1 MIAWCR
7 WWGLVACVALGALS
21 GCRREPPPPS
31 TDAAAPPSAT
41 ASAPAP
47 QAPPADRSLHTTL
60 PANSLA
66 VANGRPPKPPAGL
79 LETVK
84 YPAPLGD
91 NVAYVTPRGKAGK
104 RPAIV
109 WLTGGFGGS
118 VGASAWLPAPRSN
131 DQSARAFREAGIVT
145 MYPALRGA
153 NGNLGTHECFL
164 GEVDDV
170 LAAAAYLE
178 KRDDIDPKRIYLGGH
193 STGGTMALLAA
204 ESTASFRAVFALGPV
219 GDPRNYGEG
228 GCMPDGV
235 SEAEASPRAP
245 ALRMNEIVTP
255 TFVIEG
261 TGGNHGAFPE
271 LKARASS
278 SVFFRLVPSADHF
291 SVIAPAT
298 EVIARAILRDV
309 GDKPKL
315 WVEGATIA
323 DNLYGLPVEVK

>member
-1 MIAWCR
+1 
-7 WWGLVACVALGALS
+7 
-21 GCRREPPPPS
+21 
-31 TDAAAPPSAT
+31 
-41 ASAPAP
+41 
-47 QAPPADRSLHTTL
+47 
-60 PANSLA
+60 
-66 VANGRPPKPPAGL
+66 

-219 GDPRNYGEG
+219 GDPRSYGEG

-235 SEAEASPRAP
+235 SDAEASPRAP

-261 TGGNHGAFPE
+261 DGGNHGAFVKNSAPSPASRTDAFPE

-298 EVIARAILRDV
+298 EVIARAILGDV

-315 WVEGATIA
+315 SVEAATIA
-323 DNLYGLPVEVK
+323 DNLEGPVRSRPRETAGPL